1 MRRYLLSA
9 VMIALMGWIA
19 WESAPSQTPSDVI
32 ERCSPAVVKIE
43 AKISIKEGKLPD
55 YFKEPFEEFFK
66 KEPGEIF
73 RFQIPSPKPRG
84 KEVIPKSISL
94 GSGFLIDDE
103 GHMVTDY
110 NLIERAEDIKVTLS
124 NGREV
129 KAEVVGSDDVSGV
142 AVLKVDPDE
151 LGDIEP
157 LQLAETESLKPGQ
170 TVIALGH
177 PKGMDLSAS
186 MGIISGLDR
195 NVGKLPPGLIQTD
208 ALIRQG
214 MTGGPLLNMEGK
226 VVGMNIA
233 AEVKIP
239 EGLGFGFAV
248 PADTI
253 KRVSESLI
261 RSGSVRRGYL
271 GVYISSIDA
280 DLAKKLKLES
290 REGVLI
296 TEVIS
301 GSPAE
306 NAGFK
311 NGDVVVEVN
320 GVKVK
325 GPPQFQRLIF
335 NTEPGTELNM
345 KVIRDGKEIELK
357 VKIGERAGEGKS
369 PGLFA
374 WRGISLQEM
383 TDELAKR
390 FGYEGEE
397 GVLVANVKPGSPG
410 YEAGIQPGDLITDV
424 EREPVRSIDQFKER
438 VKGLEGDVLLH
449 LRRGKG
455 ALFVVVKPEEKQ

>member
-1 MRRYLLSA
+1 M
-9 VMIALMGWIA
+9 MIALMGWIA
-19 WESAPSQTPSDVI
+19 WGSALSQTPSDVI
-32 ERCSPAVVKIE
+32 ERCSPAVVKVE
-43 AKISIKEGKLPD
+43 AKISVKEEKLPD

-66 KEPGEIF
+66 KPGEIF
-73 RFQIPSPKPRG
+73 RFQIPSPKPHG
-84 KEVIPKSISL
+84 GEEIPKPISL
-94 GSGFLIDDE
+94 GSGFLIDGE
-103 GHMVTDY
+103 GHIVTDY

-124 NGREV
+124 NGEEV

-142 AVLKVDPDE
+142 AVLKVNPDE
-151 LGDIEP
+151 LDDIEP
-157 LQLAETESLKPGQ
+157 LQFAETESLKPGQ

-195 NVGKLPPGLIQTD
+195 NVGKLSGLIQTD

-214 MTGGPLLNMEGK
+214 MGGGPLLNMEGK

-233 AEVKIP
+233 AEVKRL
-239 EGLGFGFAV
+239 GGFGFGFAV

-261 RSGSVRRGYL
+261 RSGTVRRGYL

-280 DLAKKLKLES
+280 DLAKKLKLGS

-296 TEVIS
+296 TEVMP

-306 NAGFK
+306 KAGFK
-311 NGDVVVEVN
+311 NGDVVIEVD
-320 GVKVK
+320 GVRVK
-325 GPPQFQRLIF
+325 GPTQFRQLIL
-335 NTEPGTELNM
+335 NTEPGTETNM

-357 VKIGERAGEGKS
+357 VKIGERAGEGKTPS
-369 PGLFA
+369 LFT
-374 WRGISLQEM
+374 WRGISLQEL

-397 GVLVANVKPGSPG
+397 GVLVANVKSGSPG

-424 EREPVRSIDQFKER
+424 ERKPVSSIDQFKER
-438 VKGLEGDVLLH
+438 VKGLKGDVLLH

-455 ALFVVVKPEEKQ
+455 ALFVVVKK